1 MAANNEGSSD
11 VPIIFSQHLAAGAA
25 SEENSEAQ
33 DIQSGLEGQVF
44 DKETFLQA
52 VREFKCLWDTS
63 DSNYENRTMKVNAWN
78 TLSSLFNQEGFRNI
92 SWSCSRQ
99 SSIKT

>member
-1 MAANNEGSSD
+1 MAGKNEGSSD
-11 VPIIFSQHLAAGAA
+11 VPIIFSQFLAAGAA
-25 SEENSEAQ
+25 SEENNEAQ

-63 DSNYENRTMKVNAWN
+63 NSNYINRTVKVNAWN
-78 TLSSLFNQEGFRNI
+78 TFSSLFNQEGMSN
-92 SWSCSRQ
+92 
-99 SSIKT
+99 SSF